1 MVAGAGMKLIVL
13 ICSCHSWL
21 TVGKFSHGG
30 WSWNEVDGVDLLLP
44 VCKFT
49 HGGWSW
55 NEADGVD
62 LLLAFLA

>member
-1 MVAGAGMKLIVL
+1 MVAGAGMKLMVL
-13 ICSCHSWL
+13 ICSGILGLIES
-21 TVGKFSHGG
+21 KFS
-30 WSWNEVDGVDLLLP
+30 
-44 VCKFT
+44 

>member
-1 MVAGAGMKLIVL
+1 VDITDASAILG
-13 ICSCHSWL
+13 L
-21 TVGKFSHGG
+21 TVGKFS
-30 WSWNEVDGVDLLLP
+30 
-44 VCKFT
+44 

>member
-1 MVAGAGMKLIVL
+1 MIKRACQGSFQVSKDQCILMQEEIAKWFPHTRVSEMISL
-13 ICSCHSWL
+13 S
-21 TVGKFSHGG
+21 
-30 WSWNEVDGVDLLLP
+30 
-44 VCKFT
+44 

>member
-1 MVAGAGMKLIVL
+1 MVDIADTCGILG
-13 ICSCHSWL
+13 L
-21 TVGKFSHGG
+21 TVGKFS
-30 WSWNEVDGVDLLLP
+30 
-44 VCKFT
+44 

>member
-1 MVAGAGMKLIVL
+1 
-13 ICSCHSWL
+13 L
-21 TVGKFSHGG
+21 TGSKFSHVG
-30 WSWNEVDGVDLLLP
+30 WSWNEADGVDLLVALLGLTDG
-44 VCKFT
+44 KFS